1 MHVTARGYIMHP
13 FMPTDNER
21 IEVTT
26 LPAGS
31 VVNMTFHVAY
41 PHRVSHL
48 LRYKSCMGITH
59 SMTSGFMSL
68 HAERS

>member
-1 MHVTARGYIMHP
+1 MHVKAREYHASIY
-13 FMPTDNER
+13 MPTDNER

-48 LRYKSCMGITH
+48 LRYKSCMGI
-59 SMTSGFMSL
+59 SIV
-68 HAERS
+68 